1 VGEVLIK
8 NEMPD
13 WLDEMKRYD
22 EMSDDWDEAF

>member
-1 VGEVLIK
+1 MRFTSK

-22 EMSDDWDEAF
+22 EMSDDWDESF